1 MLRPTDVAD
10 RRPDPS
16 STPQEIVANARA
28 EAAHTKD
35 EAGRSSLLLHAKR
48 DLYLLAL
55 DGVVGHLR
63 RSSTPDAGAVAEA
76 VRDTFDDMC
85 DDWRE
90 LVEHGR
96 QEAVDLARAASHARQ
111 AREAAEA
118 SASELYAVA
127 KRLEE
132 DLVAAKAEN
141 AALKQEMR
149 ALVEE
154 ERAADASG
162 KDEKAIP
169 AKKSGGWFGGGG
181 ARKKPAPKMANENTQ
196 TSNLPSGQSTPT
208 VRSSPVKG
216 LSVRFNESALEE
228 AIKATPTAPS
238 SASPGTALGL
248 RGRAPPSPVKPT
260 PPKTPLSPKDF
271 TEMVAS
277 EAARRNPVASEG
289 RPAPRWAMDT
299 ASAASSAAAA
309 KTGGPW
315 SSGQFGPS
323 TPAAASVTKQL
334 AKATVSS
341 ERTRSGARKW
351 TLKQLKEVIDD
362 VCGAKS
368 SNDARRAKHRQAKET
383 LRQHL
388 YTYLNHKFGVKS
400 VINDWADSI
409 IAATDKFQDD
419 DCDVAAFGRALRNLV
434 DEEYLRRG
442 KAIATTVRDM
452 LRAYLASKH
461 PHLNDQQLAQR
472 HREKM
477 EGDLFDDEWL
487 DMVRFMYAPEEQP
500 AIVDAVRS
508 RQDEI
513 RVERGEPSSP
523 PEDNAPG
530 TRRRSKAEIEA
541 ARRKRER
548 RRVPFSQF
556 IQVCLFHGL
565 DARED
570 VIAPFAEAVARLGGD
585 ALSSGTVTE
594 KQFIAVAERTRPEL
608 GEGDVEK
615 MMLRLDP
622 WNNDSVTVSD
632 LYLALVPGLAD
643 DDDAASDTFAGKGSS
658 IFALG
663 GVGHGELFVG
673 TYEGNKF
680 KPMYR

>member
-1 MLRPTDVAD
+1 MD
-10 RRPDPS
+10 
-16 STPQEIVANARA
+16 
-28 EAAHTKD
+28 
-35 EAGRSSLLLHAKR
+35 
-48 DLYLLAL
+48 
-55 DGVVGHLR
+55 HLR

-111 AREAAEA
+111 TRESAEA
-118 SASELYAVA
+118 RLPELYAVA

-162 KDEKAIP
+162 KDERRRSRRRSPAVGSAGAEKAGQ
-169 AKKSGGWFGGGG
+169 SRLRRWQ
-181 ARKKPAPKMANENTQ
+181 ARTRRRA
-196 TSNLPSGQSTPT
+196 NLPSGQSTPT

-248 RGRAPPSPVKPT
+248 RGRAPPSPVKPST
-260 PPKTPLSPKDF
+260 GPKTPPLAERFHRDGGVRGCAAEPRRERGSTRP
-271 TEMVAS
+271 EMGDGHRLGGGGGGGGKRPG
-277 EAARRNPVASEG
+277 ARGQP
-289 RPAPRWAMDT
+289 
-299 ASAASSAAAA
+299 ASSD
-309 KTGGPW
+309 PRRPRRRR
-315 SSGQFGPS
+315 SPS
-323 TPAAASVTKQL
+323 KL

-362 VCGAKS
+362 VCGAKP

-472 HREKM
+472 HRRRWKATCSTTS
-477 EGDLFDDEWL
+477 GSTWSGSCT
-487 DMVRFMYAPEEQP
+487 RPRSNP
-500 AIVDAVRS
+500 AVVDAVRS

-513 RVERGEPSSP
+513 RVRERGPEPSSLA

-608 GEGDVEK
+608 GEATW
-615 MMLRLDP
+615 R
-622 WNNDSVTVSD
+622 
-632 LYLALVPGLAD
+632 
-643 DDDAASDTFAGKGSS
+643 
-658 IFALG
+658 
-663 GVGHGELFVG
+663 
-673 TYEGNKF
+673 
-680 KPMYR
+680 RCC